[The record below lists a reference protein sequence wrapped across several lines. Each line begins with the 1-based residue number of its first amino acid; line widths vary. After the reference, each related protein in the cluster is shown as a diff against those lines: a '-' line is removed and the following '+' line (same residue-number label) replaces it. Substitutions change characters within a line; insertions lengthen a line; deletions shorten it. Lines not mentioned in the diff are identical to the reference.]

1 MYSESPPVASS
12 LMDRMWR
19 AAKLDPELY
28 EEVEADKGS
37 LGQATT
43 VVVLSALA
51 AGLGN
56 LHYGGLGM
64 LVLGTLAALLGWY
77 IWAFLTYFIGT
88 RLLPTAE
95 TEADHKELLRTTGF
109 SAAPG
114 LIRVLGLVP
123 GLADAV
129 FAIAGVW
136 MLIAMV
142 ISVRQALDYTSTWRA
157 LAVCF
162 LGWLVQGAIL
172 LLIISAFGLPEGQ

>member
-1 MYSESPPVASS
+1 MRRPSNTRISAS
-12 LMDRMWR
+12 
-19 AAKLDPELY
+19 
-28 EEVEADKGS
+28 
-37 LGQATT
+37 
-43 VVVLSALA
+43 
-51 AGLGN
+51 
-56 LHYGGLGM
+56 
-64 LVLGTLAALLGWY
+64 
-77 IWAFLTYFIGT
+77 
-88 RLLPTAE
+88 
-95 TEADHKELLRTTGF
+95 GF

-162 LGWLVQGAIL
+162 LGWLVQGAIF

>member
-1 MYSESPPVASS
+1 MDSEDPATSS

-28 EEVEADKGS
+28 EEVEADKSS

-43 VVVLSALA
+43 VVILSALA

-56 LHYGGLGM
+56 FHYGGLQT
-64 LVLGTLAALLGWY
+64 LFLGTVGALLGWY
-77 IWAFLTYFIGT
+77 VWAFLTYFIGT

-95 TEADHKELLRTTGF
+95 TEADHRELLRTTGF

-114 LIRVLGLVP
+114 LIRAFGIIP
-123 GLADAV
+123 GLADTV
-129 FAIAGVW
+129 FAIAGIW

-157 LAVCF
+157 LAVC
-162 LGWLVQGAIL
+162 LVGWLAQGVVL
-172 LLIISAFGLPEGQ
+172 FLIVSAFALPEEP